1 MLKYKTILR
10 DKWSVYG
17 IWKKE
22 MLKTESEVKFREANT
37 LRILPL
43 SIIFHQQS
51 SLTFGLSSHPSF
63 FLLLLFYWYSKHGV
77 SISIHPAS
85 CKLLCRF
92 RIPQIC
98 CLRCTHLTCP
108 PVSSPQWNLHLAW
121 LLMFFLSI
129 HLLSVIFSRF
139 FFIFA
144 PYLVVYDQ
152 KKIPIKKGK

>member
-1 MLKYKTILR
+1 MISIWDLEERNVKNRIRGEVQRSKHTQNFAI
-10 DKWSVYG
+10 VYY
-17 IWKKE
+17 
-22 MLKTESEVKFREANT
+22 
-37 LRILPL
+37 
-43 SIIFHQQS
+43 
-51 SLTFGLSSHPSF
+51 LSSAIQFDIWVVVPPF
-63 FLLLLFYWYSKHGV
+63 IFLLLLFYWYSKHGV

-85 CKLLCRF
+85 CKLLCRL

-152 KKIPIKKGK
+152 KKIPVKKGK